1 MKHSAF
7 LIIFLFSSKLL
18 SAPILDQFYDHV
30 DENGGKSVS
39 LIDIN
44 QSIGQS
50 FTVGTKGVLSQI
62 EINVTRGSSIRN
74 GDGPI
79 NFQLTT
85 LNSFGLPDEGNI
97 LANINLFD
105 IPLVRFEPFINLITI
120 SETQDYYSI
129 NLALFNINVD
139 IGDQLAFLLSSPTN
153 TVFVAYGGLHYEDG
167 LTFDGLG
174 YLGGIGFESNDN
186 GNWTKDTSSYNG
198 RTYSID
204 NNFKTFVTPNTIPE
218 PSSFLLLIIGC
229 IGLLI
234 TQKQIRKE
242 QVYTA

>member
-7 LIIFLFSSKLL
+7 LILFLFSSKLF
-18 SAPILDQFYDHV
+18 SAPVLDQFYDHV
-30 DENGGKSVS
+30 DERGGKSVS
-39 LIDIN
+39 LLYIN

-50 FTVGTKGVLSQI
+50 FTVGTKGLLSQI
-62 EINVTRGSSIRN
+62 DINVTRGNNIRD

-97 LANINLFD
+97 LANMNLFD
-105 IPLVRFEPFINLITI
+105 IPLVRFDPFMNLISI
-120 SETQDYYSI
+120 SENQDYYSI

-153 TVFVAYGGLHYEDG
+153 SFFSAYGGLHYEDG
-167 LTFDGLG
+167 LTFDGPG
-174 YLGGIGFESNDN
+174 YLGGISFETD
-186 GNWTKDTSSYNG
+186 GNSSWTKDTGSYNE

-204 NNFKTFVTPNTIPE
+204 NNFKTFVTSNTIPE

-229 IGLLI
+229 IGLLL
-234 TQKQIRKE
+234 TPKPLRHSQI
-242 QVYTA
+242 YTT

>member
-7 LIIFLFSSKLL
+7 LILFLFSSKLL

-30 DENGGKSVS
+30 DESGGKSVS
-39 LIDIN
+39 LINPI
-44 QSIGQS
+44 QSLGQS
-50 FTVGTKGVLSQI
+50 FTVGAKGVLSQI
-62 EINVTRGSSIRN
+62 DINVTGGNSIRD

-97 LANINLFD
+97 LANINLFNL
-105 IPLVRFEPFINLITI
+105 PLTRFEPFIDLIII
-120 SETQDYYSI
+120 SENQDYYSI

-153 TVFVAYGGLHYEDG
+153 SYFAAYGGLHYEDG
-167 LTFDGLG
+167 LTFDGPG
-174 YLGGIGFESNDN
+174 YLGGISFDGNNN
-186 GNWTKDTSSYNG
+186 GDWTKDVGSIDG

-204 NNFKTFVTPNTIPE
+204 NNFKTFVTSNTIPE

-229 IGLLI
+229 IGLLL
-234 TQKQIRKE
+234 TPKYLRHSQI
-242 QVYTA
+242 YTA